1 MSDRGQTAE
10 PRIRAPASAEA
21 HDSDALA
28 EDAAIESTRSDRL
41 LGPIRLL
48 ARSTTAIIGASI
60 IGLVVLIAI
69 AAPLI
74 SPYHPSAQIAKPLL
88 LPGGSFLLGTDH
100 LGRDELSRII
110 WGARISL
117 YVGILSVSIAL
128 ALGATAGLIAAL
140 YGSWVDALFMRIMDV
155 LFSLPAIVLAIA
167 ITSILG
173 PSLTNAMI
181 AIGIVYAP
189 TFARIARG
197 PALAV
202 INLPYI
208 DAARALGAPNRRILV
223 RHVLPNVSAPLIVQ
237 TTVSLSTAI
246 LTEAA
251 LSFLGLGTQPPTPS
265 WGLMLSDARQYMLL
279 DPWLAVFPGVAIAL
293 TVLGF
298 NLLGDGLRDI
308 LDPRIQTL
316 L

>member
-1 MSDRGQTAE
+1 MSNVELGYD
-10 PRIRAPASAEA
+10 ASAPLE
-21 HDSDALA
+21 LA
-28 EDAAIESTRSDRL
+28 EIGTTRRL
-41 LGPIRLL
+41 RGPLRFLN
-48 ARSTTAIIGASI
+48 RSPTAMIGATI
-60 IGLVVLIAI
+60 IGLVILVALT
-69 AAPLI
+69 APAL
-74 SPYHPSAQIAKPLL
+74 SPYHPFAQIAKPLL
-88 LPGGSFLLGTDH
+88 RPTSSYLLGTDD
-100 LGRDELSRII
+100 LGRDELSRLL
-110 WGARISL
+110 WGARVSL
-117 YVGILSVSIAL
+117 YVGVLSVSIAL
-128 ALGATAGLIAAL
+128 GLGATSGLLAAF
-140 YGSWVDALFMRIMDV
+140 YGGWIDAVLMRTMDV

-189 TFARIARG
+189 VFARVSRG
-197 PALAV
+197 PALTV
-202 INLPYI
+202 VTLPYV
-208 DAARALGAPNRRILV
+208 DAARVLGAPSWRIILL
-223 RHVLPNVSAPLIVQ
+223 HVLPNVSAPLLVQ

-265 WGLMLSDARQYMLL
+265 WGLMLSSARQYMLL
-279 DPWLAVFPGVAIAL
+279 DPWIAILPGMAIAI